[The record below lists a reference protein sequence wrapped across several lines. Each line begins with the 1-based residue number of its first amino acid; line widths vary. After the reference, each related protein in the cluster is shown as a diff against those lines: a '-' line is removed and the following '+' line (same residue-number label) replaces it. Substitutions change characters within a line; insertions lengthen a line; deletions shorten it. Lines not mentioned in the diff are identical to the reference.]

1 MLQRKQKN
9 RQILCWLGQVAGKK
23 KIYIFML
30 AVLQMASS
38 VVSVADALFLRNII
52 DAAVAKD
59 SQRFYQGILL
69 FVGLIAIEI
78 ILQFVSRLLE
88 EYTRASLENNFKVRL
103 FESLL
108 YQKYSLV
115 ASIHSGEW
123 MNRLTSDTVVV
134 ANGLIQILP
143 GVAGMLIRLLGA
155 IAMFLVLYPK
165 DMTSIQLI
173 LSKN

>member
-1 MLQRKQKN
+1 
-9 RQILCWLGQVAGKK
+9 
-23 KIYIFML
+23 ML

-134 ANGLIQILP
+134 ADGITQIVP
-143 GVAGMLIRLLGA
+143 GVMGMAVKIIGAFTVIFYIEPRFACVLIPGGIFLTFLLMGFGRFQRDFTNRCRKQ
-155 IAMFLVLYPK
+155 ME
-165 DMTSIQLI
+165 S
-173 LSKN
+173 